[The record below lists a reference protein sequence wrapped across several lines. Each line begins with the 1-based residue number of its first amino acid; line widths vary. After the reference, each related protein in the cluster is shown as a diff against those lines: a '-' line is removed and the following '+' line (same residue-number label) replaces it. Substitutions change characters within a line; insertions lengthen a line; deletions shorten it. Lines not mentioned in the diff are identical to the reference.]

1 MDLAVDLFHALAY
14 LQDDGN
20 AVDVDAESAR
30 QRKNELQPLQIFF
43 RIKAGVALG
52 ARRFEQALPL
62 IEAQGLRMYLIHL
75 SHRADHVRALGFAFC
90 HRFSSSICLSILWR
104 MSANPPSEI
113 EELAVGC
120 FKSGRQTVARR
131 G

>member
-1 MDLAVDLFHALAY
+1 MDLAVDLFHALAH

-20 AVDVDAESAR
+20 GADVDAQIAR

-75 SHRADHVRALGFAFC
+75 SHRADHVRALGFAFFP
-90 HRFSSSICLSILWR
+90 RFSRSICLSLLWR
-104 MSANPPSEI
+104 LSVISPTPY
-113 EELAVGC
+113 
-120 FKSGRQTVARR
+120 R
-131 G
+131 